1 LRPPE
6 ASWPD
11 RSDSGR
17 PANLVV
23 LWGLFLVATFA
34 TLCYGSTDRFFI
46 LLWLI
51 ALAPVTA
58 LAVWTADRHAVGVML
73 VPAAIAV
80 CFALVAVLQSAVPP
94 PVGTPHPLWAEA
106 SKIAGTTFPGQ
117 ISIIRDSPMSALG
130 SIFLCCAAI
139 ICGISIGSS
148 GERSARLYLEA
159 FAIFGTL
166 YGLVAILWLFLLP
179 DWLLWRQKTAY
190 LDNLTGTFVNRNAAA
205 AFFAMVLVTAS
216 RLLASRRTVARR
228 RRTRFRTFVFTDRKS
243 IIVIGQITVAL
254 VAMLLTGSRAGSILG
269 LVFASL
275 AFLLRS
281 RSRRLNFPVS
291 GLVLFALGA
300 LAASLM
306 LLQTSSVGDR
316 LNAAGLDS
324 EGRLATYHSTAELI
338 LAHPLLG
345 SGLGTFHSAFPP
357 FRSDANITGVWDRAH
372 STILEIAA
380 DVGIPLAALV
390 AGAWAIAIVF
400 VAVGAAKSSSLALV
414 APLLIML
421 MGHTHS
427 LFDFP
432 LQIPG
437 YAVWFCAIA
446 GCGIGRAVCQ
456 KHESTFASD

>member
-1 LRPPE
+1 LRPPD
-6 ASWPD
+6 APWPV
-11 RSDSGR
+11 RSGGGL
-17 PANLVV
+17 ANLVV

-34 TLCYGSTDRFFI
+34 TLCYGSTDKFYV
-46 LLWLI
+46 LLWSI
-51 ALAPVTA
+51 ILAPIAA
-58 LAVWTADRHAVGVML
+58 LSVWTADRHALGAML

-80 CFALVAVLQSAVPP
+80 CFALVAILQSATPP
-94 PVGTPHPLWAEA
+94 PIGTPHPLWAEA
-106 SKIAGTTFPGQ
+106 SKVLGTTFPGQ
-117 ISIIRDSPMSALG
+117 ISIIRDGPISALG
-130 SIFLCCAAI
+130 SIFVCCAAI
-139 ICGISIGSS
+139 ICGISIGSAS
-148 GERSARLYLEA
+148 ERSARLYLEA

-166 YGLVAILWLFLLP
+166 YGLAAIFWLFFLP
-179 DWLLWRQKTAY
+179 DWLLWREKTAY

-228 RRTRFRTFVFTDRKS
+228 RRTKFRTFVFTDRKS
-243 IIVIGQITVAL
+243 ILVISQITVAL
-254 VAMLLTGSRAGSILG
+254 VALLLTGSRAGSILG

-281 RSRRLNFPVS
+281 RSRRLNFPLS

-300 LAASLM
+300 LTAILL

-316 LNAAGLDS
+316 LNAAGMDS

-338 LAHPLLG
+338 RAHPFLG
-345 SGLGTFHSAFPP
+345 SGLGTFASAFPP

-380 DVGIPLAALV
+380 DVGIPLAAIV
-390 AGAWAIAIVF
+390 ACAWAAAIIF